1 MMQALFISI
10 GMVYSETTIDTEE
23 QEQIA
28 LPPMKNLLK
37 EEQASFFFTRTRMQ
51 GMVKEPIQVT
61 FFSNQEVSEAQVFL
75 PEEVTILK
83 EQLPSGISVEEG
95 EQPNEWIVR
104 SKRAQHTF
112 VLTLIVEKE
121 GNYELL
127 VEETTAH
134 LEIRE
139 QEKTSEEVPVEEA
152 ELFEDDPAEQDEL
165 KEENEV
171 EEGQEN
177 EQPVKEVN
185 ETVSKNMREKQVDEE
200 EPNAL
205 AQVVET
211 TVFDGEIA
219 EVATMAQFREAIDN
233 PDIGVISIQANITE
247 TTANI
252 LTVNRPLLIQGNGYT
267 LTFGI
272 NEGYFQLEEVS
283 QASTVRI
290 ENAILTKVGVTPLI
304 NATVEN
310 SKNWTVEL
318 EDITEV
324 NANTMRLA
332 SLPEGSIHFTGGVSK
347 FTCTASTQTFIE
359 AKKVV
364 ATNQAEVTISRGNAT
379 VFFSSATVADPKI
392 TVEQGSTITIT
403 TTSGVANTIDLKG
416 ENPEIFL
423 QSGELDV
430 ATVGTTN
437 TPTNTTNNTI
447 ALTGNTPKITMNS
460 SAQLTVQSTLAKR
473 GIHLA
478 GNNAQLLVS
487 NSELSIT
494 SATQVAINITG
505 NHSSFSSE
513 NSTIQLVSTTGI
525 AMNMTGESPQLIFD
539 SSTVNFTSSS
549 GQRLH
554 LEGANPLLS
563 LSNTKLTMETG
574 TGRGIYLTGA
584 TPRVLMDHSQ
594 LLLTSGDAFY
604 EIALQGTD
612 ALLSLSNQSKIEI
625 TGEDVGSTGNI
636 LIGDRK
642 DRPKLSVTGGSR
654 ISITA
659 ASKSSGHGDSQN
671 QAIHLSGEN
680 PKVTVTEKS
689 AVEVLITSGP
699 RKGLYLQGSNPEVNI
714 ENSNI
719 QLKSAESYAIN
730 TTSSTAGNTSIVNST
745 IDAENSVIALKNG
758 NKTII
763 TNSIIR
769 AGSMWFHANRM
780 VIEQKSLI
788 ELNSSIDHPA
798 AIEYMQGSLNSDNI
812 DAQLLQITT
821 GSIVDIKRTDGSF
834 RNGAR
839 IGGNSTVS
847 VDQGGKLYIYNLGD
861 GIPNDSQNHAPNA
874 GLTFKFGNSNKI
886 IVKDP
891 GSEVSIIAKNGSAIT
906 ASSPEVNQPTSL
918 DIEVSNGGYFSAVS
932 NTATVKSG
940 TVAASIL
947 NINFDNPLFLDFR
960 NLQSDGGVI
969 FSTKNNTSTLVASN
983 SDLALWHRLSDLDS
997 DPTFNF
1003 QRLDYSFSGKN
1014 FSTLVS
1020 TSRPKYLNTS
1030 IIGTSGLSQFSRLSS
1045 NNGRWAIADELRVP
1059 TNADNKIHGRVSL
1072 PVGLYDSRPAWDNE
1086 ATVTIEVESPSGE
1099 KKQEYTAKTVGNT
1112 KESPGISI
1120 YGEKPRGGLFEIEL
1134 DEPLEAG
1141 SKVRISKVELT
1152 SGELGEGFEHQILTD
1167 TVEVFPIIPPKPA
1180 KFSSSI
1186 IAQNTTTLQGVT
1198 DNLDAEV
1205 TATLNGEPLN
1215 IEAVAVEADG
1225 RFLLDLSEV
1234 SLEVDDEI
1242 QVFLRDT
1249 EGSAASAGIVN
1260 PPETNNIRGNINPST
1275 ELTFH
1280 DATFEPATTLIVGN
1294 VGSVSPLD
1302 PLNPD
1307 LEVNP
1312 ENKPELPEDQGI
1324 LSIDFV
1330 SSFNFGT
1337 QVISAQDQTYYA
1349 QPQRLMNEDGT
1360 VNGDEIRPNYVQIS
1374 DRRPK
1379 NKRNGWQ
1386 LDVTQNEQFK
1396 GENNQELF
1404 GASLSLLNQQVTST
1418 QDGMTPV
1425 LQSVSCVLIPG
1436 NRRTLLKAQGN
1447 EGAGTW
1453 IYRFG
1458 DTDTKEKS
1466 VTLNIP
1472 KGTNPEATDYS
1483 TTLIW
1488 ELSMVPD

>member
-1 MMQALFISI
+1 MTTRLRRLLLLLGASILMMQALFISI

-233 PDIGVISIQANITE
+233 PDVGVISIQANITE

-549 GQRLH
+549 GQRLR

-689 AVEVLITSGP
+689 AVG
-699 RKGLYLQGSNPEVNI
+699 
-714 ENSNI
+714 
-719 QLKSAESYAIN
+719 
-730 TTSSTAGNTSIVNST
+730 
-745 IDAENSVIALKNG
+745 
-758 NKTII
+758 
-763 TNSIIR
+763 
-769 AGSMWFHANRM
+769 
-780 VIEQKSLI
+780 
-788 ELNSSIDHPA
+788 
-798 AIEYMQGSLNSDNI
+798 
-812 DAQLLQITT
+812 
-821 GSIVDIKRTDGSF
+821 
-834 RNGAR
+834 
-839 IGGNSTVS
+839 
-847 VDQGGKLYIYNLGD
+847 
-861 GIPNDSQNHAPNA
+861 
-874 GLTFKFGNSNKI
+874 
-886 IVKDP
+886 
-891 GSEVSIIAKNGSAIT
+891 
-906 ASSPEVNQPTSL
+906 
-918 DIEVSNGGYFSAVS
+918 
-932 NTATVKSG
+932 
-940 TVAASIL
+940 
-947 NINFDNPLFLDFR
+947 
-960 NLQSDGGVI
+960 
-969 FSTKNNTSTLVASN
+969 
-983 SDLALWHRLSDLDS
+983 
-997 DPTFNF
+997 
-1003 QRLDYSFSGKN
+1003 
-1014 FSTLVS
+1014 
-1020 TSRPKYLNTS
+1020 
-1030 IIGTSGLSQFSRLSS
+1030 
-1045 NNGRWAIADELRVP
+1045 
-1059 TNADNKIHGRVSL
+1059 
-1072 PVGLYDSRPAWDNE
+1072 
-1086 ATVTIEVESPSGE
+1086 
-1099 KKQEYTAKTVGNT
+1099 
-1112 KESPGISI
+1112 
-1120 YGEKPRGGLFEIEL
+1120 
-1134 DEPLEAG
+1134 
-1141 SKVRISKVELT
+1141 
-1152 SGELGEGFEHQILTD
+1152 
-1167 TVEVFPIIPPKPA
+1167 
-1180 KFSSSI
+1180 
-1186 IAQNTTTLQGVT
+1186 
-1198 DNLDAEV
+1198 
-1205 TATLNGEPLN
+1205 
-1215 IEAVAVEADG
+1215 
-1225 RFLLDLSEV
+1225 
-1234 SLEVDDEI
+1234 
-1242 QVFLRDT
+1242 
-1249 EGSAASAGIVN
+1249 
-1260 PPETNNIRGNINPST
+1260 
-1275 ELTFH
+1275 
-1280 DATFEPATTLIVGN
+1280 
-1294 VGSVSPLD
+1294 
-1302 PLNPD
+1302 
-1307 LEVNP
+1307 
-1312 ENKPELPEDQGI
+1312 
-1324 LSIDFV
+1324 
-1330 SSFNFGT
+1330 
-1337 QVISAQDQTYYA
+1337 
-1349 QPQRLMNEDGT
+1349 
-1360 VNGDEIRPNYVQIS
+1360 
-1374 DRRPK
+1374 
-1379 NKRNGWQ
+1379 
-1386 LDVTQNEQFK
+1386 
-1396 GENNQELF
+1396 
-1404 GASLSLLNQQVTST
+1404 
-1418 QDGMTPV
+1418 
-1425 LQSVSCVLIPG
+1425 
-1436 NRRTLLKAQGN
+1436 
-1447 EGAGTW
+1447 
-1453 IYRFG
+1453 
-1458 DTDTKEKS
+1458 
-1466 VTLNIP
+1466 
-1472 KGTNPEATDYS
+1472 
-1483 TTLIW
+1483 
-1488 ELSMVPD
+1488 